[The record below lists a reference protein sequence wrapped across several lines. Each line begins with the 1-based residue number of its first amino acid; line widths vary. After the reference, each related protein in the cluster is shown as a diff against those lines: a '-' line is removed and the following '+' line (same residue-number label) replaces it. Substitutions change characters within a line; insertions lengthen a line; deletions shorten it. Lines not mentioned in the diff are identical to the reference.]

1 MNQDIVI
8 YHNPRCS
15 KSRQSL
21 ALLEQSNMS
30 FKIKK
35 YLEEPL
41 KEEELKGLIERLEI
55 EPQELLRTKEPEYK
69 LAGLKANDDNDT
81 VISAIVKYPKLMERP
96 IIDNGDR
103 AVIGRPPEN
112 VEKIIQI

>member
-1 MNQDIVI
+1 MKQDIVI

-21 ALLEQSNMS
+21 ALLEQANVS
-30 FKIKK
+30 FTIKK

-41 KEEELKGLIERLEI
+41 KEDELKGLIQRLEI
-55 EPQELLRTKEPEYK
+55 RAHELLRTKEPEYK
-69 LAGLKANDDNDT
+69 LAGLKVNDDNDT
-81 VISAIVKYPKLMERP
+81 VISAIAKYPKLMERP

-112 VEKIIQI
+112 IEKIIEI